1 VSGRALTELRGVSLQ
16 AEAAE
21 QQALPSA
28 SEVRGALDQILARPE
43 FQPHEP
49 SWFERLQAKA
59 QEVFMDILKA
69 VLGSAAENPAVIRAI
84 VLSALALA
92 ALLVIVWIWRSWQ
105 PRGEVRTSVQL
116 DGPRVQT
123 HPDLEVELAEV
134 RRALHEGD
142 FEAAMH
148 ALYRATWLSLALRRL
163 VRTDADQTAGD
174 LARALGSKA
183 EAGPFRRLARRF
195 EPVAYGGRPGT
206 REGFEGMRSCADELG
221 VPA

>member
-1 VSGRALTELRGVSLQ
+1 MDLGEIALQTEASGEPS
-16 AEAAE
+16 
-21 QQALPSA
+21 LPSA
-28 SEVRGALDQILARPE
+28 SEVRGALDQVLARPE

-49 SWFERLQAKA
+49 SWFERLQAQA
-59 QEVFMDILKA
+59 QEVFMDLLKA
-69 VLGSAAENPAVIRAI
+69 VLGSAAENPVVVRTV
-84 VLSALALA
+84 VLSALAVA

-105 PRGEVRTSVQL
+105 PRGEVQSAVQL

-134 RRALHEGD
+134 RRALNASD

-174 LARALGSKA
+174 LTRALGSKA

-206 REGFEGMRSCADELG
+206 REGFEGMRACADELG

>member
-1 VSGRALTELRGVSLQ
+1 MIGRALTGLQ
-16 AEAAE
+16 EAALQPE
-21 QQALPSA
+21 ADGQHALPSA
-28 SEVRGALDQILARPE
+28 SEVRSALDQILTRPE
-43 FQPHEP
+43 FQPYEP
-49 SWFERLQAKA
+49 SWFERLQAKVQA
-59 QEVFMDILKA
+59 AFMDLLKA

-92 ALLVIVWIWRSWQ
+92 ALLVLVWIWRSWQ
-105 PRGEVRTSVQL
+105 PRGEVRAEVAL
-116 DGPRVQT
+116 DQPRVQD
-123 HPDLEVELAEV
+123 HPDLEDALRQV
-134 RRALHEGD
+134 RRALQQGD

-174 LARALGSKA
+174 LVRALGAKA

-206 REGFEGMRSCADELG
+206 REGFEGMRACADELG